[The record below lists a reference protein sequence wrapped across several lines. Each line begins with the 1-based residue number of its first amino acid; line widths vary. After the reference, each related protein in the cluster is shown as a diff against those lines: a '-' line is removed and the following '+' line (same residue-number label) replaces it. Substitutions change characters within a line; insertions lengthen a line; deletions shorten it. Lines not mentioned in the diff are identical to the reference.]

1 MKADRYSINGRS
13 LERIRNICE
22 VMVIDAIK
30 LVMSEYPSFDQCA
43 MCVEDVYA
51 LSLSRIPATYAHL
64 GSIILNKEVTEED
77 IESVVRFAITQ
88 VADHP
93 KHG

>member
-1 MKADRYSINGRS
+1 LKTNRYLINGRS

-22 VMVIDAIK
+22 LMVIESIK
-30 LVMSEYPSFDQCA
+30 KVMNEYPSFDQCS

-51 LSLSRIPATYAHL
+51 LALSRIPATYAHL
-64 GSIILNKEVTEED
+64 GSIILNKEVTDED
-77 IESVVRFAITQ
+77 VESVVRFAITQ

-93 KHG
+93 KHN